1 MVNLTNVG
9 IGSVVLNMIEDV
21 PATISGATLWNMA
34 DNERLFAEKYTGAN
48 IGESIA
54 DQYQPA
60 IISLTA
66 ASVLRSMEMV
76 GADVSN
82 IKLGDFTVGKGAS
95 SNVASAGDKMKADGM
110 MKLEMLG
117 QNTNYFKALG

>member
-21 PATISGATLWNMA
+21 PLTISGATLWNIV
-34 DNERLFAEKYTGAN
+34 DNERLFAETYTGDSIGTS
-48 IGESIA
+48 IGET
-54 DQYQPA
+54 YQPA

-76 GADVSN
+76 GADVSSV
-82 IKLGDFTVGKGAS
+82 KLGDFTVAKGAS
-95 SNVASAGDKMKADGM
+95 SNTSSASDKMKEDGM
-110 MKLEMLG
+110 MKLNMLG
-117 QNTNYFKALG
+117 QNTNYYKALG